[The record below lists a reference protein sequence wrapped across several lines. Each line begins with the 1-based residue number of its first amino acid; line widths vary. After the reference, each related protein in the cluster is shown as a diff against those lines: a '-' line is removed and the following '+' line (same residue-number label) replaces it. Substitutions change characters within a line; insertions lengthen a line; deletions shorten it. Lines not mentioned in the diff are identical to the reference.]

1 LNGEHRRGQG
11 LKVIDEKGEAG
22 REALLLFQ
30 GSNNIFGKYKLS
42 PLLARRGGAKRRRET
57 RGVSVTVSAGLA
69 LSNIKVP
76 LIPAQK

>member
-1 LNGEHRRGQG
+1 MFRR
-11 LKVIDEKGEAG
+11 
-22 REALLLFQ
+22 
-30 GSNNIFGKYKLS
+30 S
-42 PLLARRGGAKRRRET
+42 RRET